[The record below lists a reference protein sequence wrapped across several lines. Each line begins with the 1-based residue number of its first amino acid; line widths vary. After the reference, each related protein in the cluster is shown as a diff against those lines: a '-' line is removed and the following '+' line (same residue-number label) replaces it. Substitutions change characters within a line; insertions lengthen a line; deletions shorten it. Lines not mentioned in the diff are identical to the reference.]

1 MWNPPI
7 ALSPEEQKIAV
18 RTQKG
23 RKFFVF
29 LRTIRHELLDADFQQ
44 TLAKSYSPEPG
55 GKAPVEAGI
64 LALATLLQAYCH
76 VGDRDAVEL
85 TVMDKRW
92 QLVLD
97 CLGAEQPPF
106 SQGTLLNFRKRL
118 IAHNLDKTLLE
129 RTVALAEKI
138 GGFGARQLRA
148 ALDSTPLFGAG
159 RVEDTFNLL
168 GHALRKAVELA
179 AQELDTSA
187 GAIMADAGL
196 LLVGHSSLKAAL
208 DLDWGASTARE
219 RALRLVLEEVE
230 RWKQWLEQQ
239 QSLSAHEPPIR
250 TYAALLT
257 RSSAGNATCEPL
269 RMRRRLNLRQDTP

>member
-7 ALSPEEQKIAV
+7 ALTPEEQKIVA
-18 RTQKG
+18 RTRKT

-29 LRTIRHELLDADFQQ
+29 LRERRHEILDADLQN
-44 TLAKSYSPEPG
+44 TLAQSYRPEPG
-55 GKAPVEAGI
+55 GKAPVEPGL

-92 QLVLD
+92 QMVLA

-106 SQGTLLNFRKRL
+106 SQSTLFNFRMRL
-118 IAHNLDKTLLE
+118 IAHDLDKRLLE
-129 RTVALAEKI
+129 RTVALAEKT

-159 RVEDTFNLL
+159 RVEDTLNLL
-168 GHALRKAVELA
+168 GHALRKAVGLA

-187 GAIMADAGL
+187 EAILVDAGL
-196 LLVGHSSLKAAL
+196 VLVGQRSLKAAL
-208 DLDWGASTARE
+208 DLDWGKPTARE
-219 RALRLVLEEVE
+219 HALRLVLAEVE
-230 RWKQWLEQQ
+230 RWHSWLTQQ
-239 QSLSAHEPPIR
+239 QPPLC
-250 TYAALLT
+250 A
-257 RSSAGNATCEPL
+257 
-269 RMRRRLNLRQDTP
+269 